1 MSPRFSRAGT
11 QVTGLALMLIPV
23 LTLAWTPYD
32 SGPGQVY
39 PGGPEQGAPM
49 GPGGAPFGYGGGY
62 DGGYGRDFGPGF
74 GDDFYRDLDQFF
86 GRPFPGRAGEGRDW
100 TPPSGPRASGPESYQ
115 GGFGRGGPMGQSG
128 GLRIDRRATDDA
140 YLLDIQL
147 AGIKPAEV
155 EVRVQGPWVLI
166 SRTSSA
172 ESKQEETMRDGRG
185 YRRSF
190 SYSSG
195 SMSRRFNLPPDADGA
210 ALQRQDAED
219 AIHISIP
226 RTKGAD
232 PR

>member
-1 MSPRFSRAGT
+1 MSPRFSRTGAHAA
-11 QVTGLALMLIPV
+11 GLALMLIPV
-23 LTLAWTPYD
+23 LTLAWTPYGG
-32 SGPGQVY
+32 GPGQGY

-49 GPGGAPFGYGGGY
+49 DPGGAPFGYGGGS
-62 DGGYGRDFGPGF
+62 GRDFGPGF
-74 GDDFYRDLDQFF
+74 GEDFCPDFDQFF
-86 GRPFPGRAGEGRDW
+86 GRPFPGRTGEGRDW
-100 TPPSGPRASGPESYQ
+100 TPPLGPRASGPESYQ
-115 GGFGRGGPMGQSG
+115 GGFGRGGPMGRSD

-147 AGIKPAEV
+147 SGIKPAEV

-172 ESKQEETMRDGRG
+172 QSNQEETMSDGRG

-210 ALQRQDAED
+210 ALQRQDADD
-219 AIHISIP
+219 AVHISIP
-226 RTKGAD
+226 RTKSAD

>member
-1 MSPRFSRAGT
+1 MSTRFSRAGA

-23 LTLAWTPYD
+23 ITLAWTPYGG
-32 SGPGQVY
+32 GPGQGY
-39 PGGPEQGAPM
+39 PGGPEQGPPM
-49 GPGGAPFGYGGGY
+49 DPGGAPF
-62 DGGYGRDFGPGF
+62 GYGRDFGPGF
-74 GDDFYRDLDQFF
+74 GDDFYRDLDRFF
-86 GRPFPGRAGEGRDW
+86 GRPIPGRAGEGRGW
-100 TPPSGPRASGPESYQ
+100 TPPSGGRESGPESYQ

-128 GLRIDRRATDDA
+128 GLRIERRATDDA

-172 ESKQEETMRDGRG
+172 ESKQEETMSDGRG

-195 SMSRRFNLPPDADGA
+195 SMSRRFNLPPDANGA
-210 ALQRQDAED
+210 ALQRQDADD

-226 RTKGAD
+226 RTKATD